1 MQAATPCLPRHDTPP
16 HPPPTTGA
24 VLPAGDNNTPP
35 NRHTTA
41 APCVGVGAL
50 LAFPPMT
57 ARTRSSL
64 GPSDGRRRG
73 AQPDDKKP
81 GREPGNGTAN
91 NPDKSHPTRLG
102 FAASPLR
109 LWLALLLS
117 LAGAVL

>member
-1 MQAATPCLPRHDTPP
+1 MVARCDSVRWGV
-16 HPPPTTGA
+16 PT
-24 VLPAGDNNTPP
+24 
-35 NRHTTA
+35 
-41 APCVGVGAL
+41 L

-117 LAGAVL
+117 LAGAVLAYVGVKQGLVVD